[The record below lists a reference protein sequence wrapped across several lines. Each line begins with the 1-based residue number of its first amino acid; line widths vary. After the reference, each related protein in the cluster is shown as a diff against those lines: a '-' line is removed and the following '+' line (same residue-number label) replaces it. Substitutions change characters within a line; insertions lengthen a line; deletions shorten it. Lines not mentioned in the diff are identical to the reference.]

1 MCTYNRLVKIA
12 NRKGAPDKARRKA
25 EEARN
30 RLGQVI
36 AARDA
41 LVGPVP
47 DAPTP
52 PLDQFQREAE
62 ILAVRDT

>member
-1 MCTYNRLVKIA
+1 MVTTVDALRIENVVFNYMLEYNRLVKIA

-41 LVGPVP
+41 LVGS
-47 DAPTP
+47 P
-52 PLDQFQREAE
+52 PLDP
-62 ILAVRDT
+62 